1 MRRVFWGLVGIG
13 IGAAVGVAVVRWAG
27 KTKERY
33 SPPNIA
39 REAGAKAGD
48 VLDRLRRAVEA
59 GRAEMIV
66 REAEIREE
74 LGLPQT

>member
-1 MRRVFWGLVGIG
+1 VRRVFWGLVGIG

-33 SPPNIA
+33 SPPNLA
-39 REAGAKAGD
+39 REAGAAAAG
-48 VLDRLRRAVEA
+48 LGQRFRAAVEA
-59 GRAEMIV
+59 GRQEMIV

-74 LGLPQT
+74 LGLPQG

>member
-13 IGAAVGVAVVRWAG
+13 IGAAVGIAVVRWAG

-33 SPPNIA
+33 SPPNLA
-39 REAGAKAGD
+39 RGAGAAAAG
-48 VLDRLRRAVEA
+48 LGERLRAAVEV
-59 GRAEMIV
+59 GRQEMIV

-74 LGLPQT
+74 LGLSQG